1 MEFIDELMQAFQGK
15 LDTQVLPE
23 NVLVHS
29 DRRTVWWMP
38 PAIWAMFYVADRS
51 PELDQLSGKR
61 YPQPIRLFHR
71 SSSMTPMSEIAVSA
85 SW

>member
-38 PAIWAMFYVADRS
+38 PAIWAMFYVGTGRRNSISCRASGTRS
-51 PELDQLSGKR
+51 R
-61 YPQPIRLFHR
+61 F
-71 SSSMTPMSEIAVSA
+71 A
-85 SW
+85 SFIVRPR